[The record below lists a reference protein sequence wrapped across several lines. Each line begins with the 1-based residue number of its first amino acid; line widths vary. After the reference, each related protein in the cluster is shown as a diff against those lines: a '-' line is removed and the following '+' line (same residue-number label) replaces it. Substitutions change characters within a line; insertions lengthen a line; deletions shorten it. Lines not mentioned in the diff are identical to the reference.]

1 MNNPGPRNNESLAHG
16 RAPDAPVMGVRPEVI
31 ECRGLELT
39 LGRIPRVMGILN
51 VTPDSFSDGDRF
63 ARPET
68 AIRRAL
74 AMRDA
79 GAHIIDV
86 GGEST
91 RPGATPVSAGEELD
105 RVLPVLDA
113 ACHLGERGKRQIPVS
128 IDTRKA
134 EVAEAAIRR
143 GCHMVNDVSAASD
156 PEMASVLRDH
166 PGVPIVLMHMN
177 GEPGTMQEAPIY
189 DDVVSEVTAYLADR
203 AESLIE
209 AGIERGRIILDPG
222 IGFGKRFADNL
233 QLLNRIDS
241 LRALGYPVLIGASR
255 KRFLGEL
262 LDAPAGDRLPGS
274 LAVAAHCYR
283 AGTDIVRVHDVA
295 ATAGMFRVLDAL
307 EHPGDYKAEW

>member
-1 MNNPGPRNNESLAHG
+1 MNNPRPRNNELPSLDC
-16 RAPDAPVMGVRPEVI
+16 APTAPVRGVRPRVI

-39 LGRIPRVMGILN
+39 QGRFPRVMGILN
-51 VTPDSFSDGDRF
+51 VTPDSFSDGNDF
-63 ARPET
+63 ARPEA
-68 AIRRAL
+68 AIRHAL

-113 ACHLGERGKRQIPVS
+113 ICHTGDRGERQIPVS

-134 EVAEAAIRR
+134 EVADAAIRH

-156 PEMASVLRDH
+156 PEMTSVLRDH
-166 PGVPIVLMHMN
+166 PGVPIVLMHMY
-177 GEPGTMQEAPIY
+177 GEPGTMQDAPRY
-189 DDVVSEVTAYLADR
+189 DDVVSEVSAYLAGR
-203 AESLIE
+203 AEAMIE
-209 AGIERGRIILDPG
+209 AGIERGRIIIDPG

-233 QLLNRIDS
+233 ELLNRIDS
-241 LRALGYPVLIGASR
+241 LGALGYPVLIGASR
-255 KRFLGEL
+255 KWFLGEL
-262 LDAPAGDRLPGS
+262 LDAPAGDRLAGS

-283 AGTDIVRVHDVA
+283 SGIDIVRVHDVA

-307 EHPGDYKAEW
+307 DHPGDYKAR